1 MVQSY
6 RDEVVQ
12 RCRRLSMMQRCRGA
26 HVQRCR
32 CAEMQW
38 CSGAEM
44 HRCTCA
50 EMRRCRDSF
59 AWDADDGRCAEAWQ
73 RAEVEVQK

>member
-1 MVQSY
+1 
-6 RDEVVQ
+6 
-12 RCRRLSMMQRCRGA
+12 
-26 HVQRCR
+26 
-32 CAEMQW
+32 MQW

-59 AWDADDGRCAEAWQ
+59 AWDADDGRCAEVWQ